1 MTTWVVRSIA
11 PDIEYMRI
19 ARQIAMVGMVAGL
32 SACSA
37 IDALVESYTPAPDMS
52 CEERTVRQLEG
63 VDFTVA
69 PLIDVVIRRGE
80 FSPMI
85 VRLTKGR
92 AYVLRM
98 RNRDDEAR
106 VFNAPEFF
114 KSIAVSAVA
123 LDNDILETV
132 CPGPAVEM
140 QPGQSF
146 EMQFYAATDG
156 VYEYRD
162 VGGSGISV
170 GNVFNAAPPGGII
183 RIEESY

>member
-1 MTTWVVRSIA
+1 MAGSGIDNMQTV
-11 PDIEYMRI
+11 
-19 ARQIAMVGMVAGL
+19 RQIAMIGLVAGL

-37 IDALVESYTPAPDMS
+37 IDAVIESYTPAPDMS

-98 RNRDDEAR
+98 RNRDDEPH
-106 VFNAPEFF
+106 VFNAP
-114 KSIAVSAVA
+114 
-123 LDNDILETV
+123 
-132 CPGPAVEM
+132 
-140 QPGQSF
+140 
-146 EMQFYAATDG
+146 
-156 VYEYRD
+156 
-162 VGGSGISV
+162 
-170 GNVFNAAPPGGII
+170 
-183 RIEESY
+183 